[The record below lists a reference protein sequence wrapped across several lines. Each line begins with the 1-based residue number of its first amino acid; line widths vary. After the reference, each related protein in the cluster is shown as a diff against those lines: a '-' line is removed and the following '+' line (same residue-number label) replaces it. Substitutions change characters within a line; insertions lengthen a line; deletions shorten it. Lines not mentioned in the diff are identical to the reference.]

1 MLFCTVEGAKSKE
14 ASRIFQQHS
23 FYQIYEVPASLKRI
37 LATQEEQVDIWFV
50 LLGFLSSKDR
60 EEVPA

>member
-50 LLGFLSSKDR
+50 LLGF
-60 EEVPA
+60 